1 MIVTISLLRTARAAP
16 VRLPVI
22 VAIAAAAAA
31 GCVMPPGPRVVPA
44 SAAAG
49 QERVSM
55 TSPRV
60 KGDNP
65 FRGVSFAV
73 APETSAEQTAAQWRS
88 SRPADAAALDKI
100 AGQPVASW
108 MGNWNP
114 NIEVDVEIRVLA
126 ATRAGALPVMIL
138 YNLPYRDCGLYS
150 AGGAGSAPRYRKWID
165 GVARG
170 TGSRRAVF
178 VLEPDGLPQ
187 MKDCLDTKKRQERIE
202 MIRYAI
208 ETLTALPGAAV
219 YLDAGHSAW
228 MPAEEIAPLLIAAG
242 IDKADGFSL
251 NVSNYQWTAD
261 LLKYGHDLSAR
272 VGGKH
277 FIIDTGRNGN
287 GPPTG
292 FEKKDERN
300 WCNPDGRA
308 LGTPPTTNT
317 GDPLCDAFLWLKPPG
332 ESDGTCNHG
341 PAAGAWWPQKAL
353 EMARNA
359 KW

>member
-1 MIVTISLLRTARAAP
+1 MSPALVLAAC
-16 VRLPVI
+16 
-22 VAIAAAAAA
+22 A
-31 GCVMPPGPRVVPA
+31 GCLIPPGPSTIPA
-44 SAAAG
+44 SGADG
-49 QERVSM
+49 QHRASM
-55 TSPRV
+55 SSARV

-65 FRGVSFAV
+65 FRDAYFAV
-73 APETSAEQTAAQWRS
+73 VGGSSAELTANQWRAG
-88 SRPADAAALDKI
+88 RPADAAAMDKI

-114 NIEVDVEIRVLA
+114 NIAVDVETRVQA
-126 ATRAGALPVMIL
+126 ASRAGALPVLIL

-150 AGGAGSAPRYRKWID
+150 AGGAGSVARYHKWID

-187 MKDCLDTKKRQERIE
+187 MSDCLNAKKRDERIE
-202 MIRYAI
+202 MVRYAVD
-208 ETLTALPGAAV
+208 TLMALPGAAV
-219 YLDAGHSAW
+219 YIDAGHSAW
-228 MPAEEIAPLLIAAG
+228 MPAAEIAPLLVAAG

-261 LLKYGHDLSAR
+261 LLKFGHEVSRL

-292 FEKKDERN
+292 FDKKDERN

-317 GDPLCDAFLWLKPPG
+317 GDPLCDAFFWLKPPG
-332 ESDGTCNHG
+332 ESDGTCNKG
-341 PAAGAWWPQKAL
+341 PAAGVWWPQKAL

>member
-1 MIVTISLLRTARAAP
+1 VCAAFGVVVLLGAPPSTTQSNPFQGRRLWVDPNSPARRQADAWARSRPRDAALMRLIADQP
-16 VRLPVI
+16 QAIWMGDWLRDVRSEVD
-22 VAIAAAAAA
+22 A
-31 GCVMPPGPRVVPA
+31 
-44 SAAAG
+44 
-49 QERVSM
+49 RVS
-55 TSPRV
+55 T
-60 KGDNP
+60 
-65 FRGVSFAV
+65 
-73 APETSAEQTAAQWRS
+73 
-88 SRPADAAALDKI
+88 I
-100 AGQPVASW
+100 
-108 MGNWNP
+108 
-114 NIEVDVEIRVLA
+114 
-126 ATRAGALPVMIL
+126 TRAGALPVFVVYDI
-138 YNLPYRDCGLYS
+138 PHRDCGLYS
-150 AGGAGSAPRYRKWID
+150 AGGAGSVARYHKWID

-170 TGSRRAVF
+170 AGSRRAVF

-187 MKDCLDTKKRQERIE
+187 MSDCLNEKKRQERIE
-202 MIRYAI
+202 MLRYAVDK
-208 ETLTALPGAAV
+208 LTALPGAAV
-219 YLDAGHSAW
+219 YLDAGHSSW
-228 MPAEEIAPLLIAAG
+228 MPAAQIAPLLIAAG
-242 IDKADGFSL
+242 IEKTDGFSL

-261 LLKYGHDLSAR
+261 LLKYGHDISAR

-292 FEKKDERN
+292 FDKKDERN

-341 PAAGAWWPQKAL
+341 PAAGAWWPEKAL

>member
-1 MIVTISLLRTARAAP
+1 MTSARA
-16 VRLPVI
+16 
-22 VAIAAAAAA
+22 
-31 GCVMPPGPRVVPA
+31 
-44 SAAAG
+44 
-49 QERVSM
+49 
-55 TSPRV
+55 

-65 FRGVSFAV
+65 FRDVYFAV
-73 APETSAEQTAAQWRS
+73 TRGSYAELAAEQWRT
-88 SRPADAAALDKI
+88 SRPADAAAMDKI
-100 AGQPVASW
+100 ARQPVASW

-114 NIEVDVEIRVLA
+114 NIAVDVETRVLFP
-126 ATRAGALPVMIL
+126 TRAGGLPVMIL

-150 AGGAGSAPRYRKWID
+150 AGGAGSVARYHKWID

-187 MKDCLDTKKRQERIE
+187 MSDCLNAKKRQERIE
-202 MIRYAI
+202 MIRYAVD
-208 ETLTALPGAAV
+208 TLTALPGAAV
-219 YLDAGHSAW
+219 YIDAGHSNW
-228 MPAEEIAPLLIAAG
+228 MPAAEIAPLLLAAG

-261 LLKYGHDLSAR
+261 LLKYGHDISAR

-341 PAAGAWWPQKAL
+341 PAAGAWWPEKAL

>member
-1 MIVTISLLRTARAAP
+1 VKTLLLLVAAG
-16 VRLPVI
+16 
-22 VAIAAAAAA
+22 AACAAA
-31 GCVMPPGPRVVPA
+31 CVIPPGPRTIPG
-44 SAAAG
+44 SGLDG
-49 QERVSM
+49 QHRTSM
-55 TSPRV
+55 TSTRV
-60 KGDNP
+60 KGENP
-65 FRGVSFAV
+65 FHDVYFAV
-73 APETSAEQTAAQWRS
+73 APQSSAAQTAEQWRAA
-88 SRPADAAALDKI
+88 RPADAAALDKI
-100 AGQPVASW
+100 ARQPVASW

-114 NIEVDVEIRVLA
+114 NIAVDVEIRVQA
-126 ATRAGALPVMIL
+126 ATRAGALPVLIL
-138 YNLPYRDCGLYS
+138 YNLPFRDCGLYS
-150 AGGAGSAPRYRKWID
+150 AGGAGSAARYRKWID

-187 MKDCLDTKKRQERIE
+187 MSDCLNAQKRQDRIE
-202 MIRYAI
+202 MMRYAVD
-208 ETLTALPGAAV
+208 TLTALPGAAV
-219 YLDAGHSAW
+219 YIDAGHSAW

-242 IDKADGFSL
+242 IDKTDGFSL

-261 LLKYGHDLSAR
+261 LLKYGHDISAR

-292 FEKKDERN
+292 FAKKDERN

-317 GDPLCDAFLWLKPPG
+317 GDPLGDAFFGLKPPG
-332 ESDGTCNHG
+332 KSDGTCNKG
-341 PAAGAWWPQKAL
+341 PAAGVWWPQKAL